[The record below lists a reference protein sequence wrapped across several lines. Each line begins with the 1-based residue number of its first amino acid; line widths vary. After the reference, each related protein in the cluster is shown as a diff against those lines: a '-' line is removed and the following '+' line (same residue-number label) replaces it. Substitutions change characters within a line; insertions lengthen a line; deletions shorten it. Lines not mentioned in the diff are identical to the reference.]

1 MAAATLSTSV
11 SRRSMIAG
19 AVSAAAVPAMA
30 VPVNADPADARLA
43 VLAHAYWRTVDEIH
57 ALIDEA
63 ERGLGVGGW
72 MEGAYAQAYGRLAA
86 REARTVAAIA
96 DTPPGSIVGLAVKMR
111 VATFSHDGH
120 GGPSGD
126 ILETVF
132 HPALADLDRLAAAA
146 AP

>member
-1 MAAATLSTSV
+1 MATATLSTGV

-19 AVSAAAVPAMA
+19 AVSAAVPSLAVPAT
-30 VPVNADPADARLA
+30 DPADARLA
-43 VLAHAYWRTVDEIH
+43 ALARAYWRTVGEIH

-63 ERGLGVGGW
+63 ERRHGVGGW
-72 MEGAYAQAYGRLAA
+72 MEGAYAQAYGRLAE

-96 DTPPGSIVGLAVKMR
+96 ATPPGSIVGLATKMR
-111 VATFSHDGH
+111 VATLCHDGH

-132 HPALADLDRLAAAA
+132 HPALADLDRLAAEAA
-146 AP
+146 RL